1 MARHDPVDHLLD
13 FPSALEQVGVLGKA
27 LSADR
32 GPAPAFRKLNPANLS
47 MRGSLPLHAVV
58 R

>member
-1 MARHDPVDHLLD
+1 VARHDPADHLLD
-13 FPSALEQVGVLGKA
+13 FPSALEQAGVLGKA
-27 LSADR
+27 LLADR

-47 MRGSLPLHAVV
+47 MRGNLPLHVAA